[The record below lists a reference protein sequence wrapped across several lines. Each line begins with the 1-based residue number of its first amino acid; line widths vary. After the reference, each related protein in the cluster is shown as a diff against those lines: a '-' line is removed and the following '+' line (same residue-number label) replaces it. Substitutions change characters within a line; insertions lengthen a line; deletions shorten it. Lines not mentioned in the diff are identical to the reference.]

1 MSGPRLFFALIGIS
15 SLLFSTI
22 AYSQTIDTGA
32 RHVFLYDMTTDTILL
47 DKESDV
53 PMPPA
58 SMSKLMTVY
67 MVLERLK
74 SGSLSLDDKFLVSRK
89 AWRKG
94 GSKMFVMVNKR
105 VSVRD
110 LLRGIIVQSGNDA
123 CIVIAEGISGSEE
136 AFAETMTQKGKEIGL
151 RESSF
156 KNSHGY
162 PARGH
167 YMSARDIATLSRRII
182 RDFPEYYK
190 MFSETEFSFSGI
202 KQGNRNPL
210 LYKGFG
216 ADGLKTGYT
225 QASGYGL
232 VASVV
237 RNKRRLLLVV
247 NGFKSIRGRSS
258 ESARLLDWGFRET
271 KSYELFKKGD
281 KIKGKKIENADVWL
295 GKTKKITLAYG
306 KDLTLTMSR
315 KARQSLKVKISY
327 KNPIAAPIKMGTSI
341 GIVTVTAPSMDPIQ
355 IPILA
360 GQEIQQLGFVGRMFN
375 ALKFLLFGKG

>member
-1 MSGPRLFFALIGIS
+1 MSGPRLFFTAIGLS
-15 SLLFSTI
+15 SLILSI
-22 AYSQTIDTGA
+22 AAHSKTIDTLA
-32 RHVFLYDMTTDTILL
+32 PHAILYDMTTDTILL
-47 DKESDV
+47 EKESDV

-74 SGSLSLDDKFLVSRK
+74 SGSLSLDDSFLVSRK

-123 CIVIAEGISGSEE
+123 CIVIAEGISGSEKS
-136 AFAETMTQKGKEIGL
+136 FADAMTIKGKEIGL

-167 YMSARDIATLSRRII
+167 YMSARDIAKLSRRII

-190 MFSETEFSFSGI
+190 MFAETEFSFSGI

-237 RNKRRLLLVV
+237 RNKRRLLLVL
-247 NGFKSIRGRSS
+247 NGLKSIRERSS

-281 KIKGKKIENADVWL
+281 KIKSGTIESADVWL
-295 GKTKKITLAYG
+295 GEAKKVTLAYG
-306 KDLTLTMSR
+306 ENLTLTMSR

-327 KNPIAAPIKMGTSI
+327 KNPIAAPIKMGASI
-341 GIVTVTAPSMDPIQ
+341 GIATVTAPDLEPIK
-355 IPILA
+355 IPIIA
-360 GQEIQQLGFVGRMFN
+360 EQDIQRLGFLGRMFN
-375 ALKFLLFGKG
+375 ALKFLLFGKS

>member
-136 AFAETMTQKGKEIGL
+136 AFAETMTQRGKEIGL

-210 LYKGFG
+210 LYKGFD

-237 RNKRRLLLVV
+237 RNKRRLLLVA
-247 NGFKSIRGRSS
+247 NGFKSIRRRSS

-281 KIKGKKIENADVWL
+281 KIKGQKIENADVWL
-295 GKTKKITLAYG
+295 GKTKKIALAYG

-327 KNPIAAPIKMGTSI
+327 KNPIAAPIKIGTSI
-341 GIVTVTAPSMDPIQ
+341 GIVTVTAPSLDPIQ
-355 IPILA
+355 IPIMA

>member
-136 AFAETMTQKGKEIGL
+136 AFAETMTQRGKEIGL

-355 IPILA
+355 IPIMA

-375 ALKFLLFGKG
+375 ALKFLLFGKE

>member
-1 MSGPRLFFALIGIS
+1 MTVWRLFFAVLGLNCL
-15 SLLFSTI
+15 SLSIT
-22 AYSQTIDTGA
+22 ANSQTIDSKA
-32 RHVFLYDMTTDTILL
+32 RHIFLYDMTTDTILL
-47 DKESDV
+47 EKKSDE

-136 AFAETMTQKGKEIGL
+136 AFSEAMTLRGKEIGL

-167 YMSARDIATLSRRII
+167 YMSARDIATLSRIII

-190 MFSETEFSFSGI
+190 MFSETEFSFGGI

-232 VASVV
+232 VASVD
-237 RNKRRLLLVV
+237 RKKRRLLLVI
-247 NGFKSIRGRSS
+247 NGLKSIRARSS
-258 ESARLLDWGFRET
+258 ESARLIDWGFRET

-295 GKTKKITLAYG
+295 GKRKKITLAYG
-306 KDLTLTMSR
+306 KDLSLTMSR
-315 KARQSLKVKISY
+315 KVRQSLKVKISY
-327 KNPIAAPIKMGTSI
+327 KNPIAAPIKRGSSI
-341 GIVTVTAPSMDPIQ
+341 GIVTVTGTGLDPIQ
-355 IPILA
+355 IPIVA
-360 GQEIQQLGFVGRMFN
+360 EQNVEQLGFLGRIFN
-375 ALKFLLFGKG
+375 ASKFLLFGMP

>member
-136 AFAETMTQKGKEIGL
+136 AFAETMTQRGKEIGL

-167 YMSARDIATLSRRII
+167 HMSARDIATLSQRII

-375 ALKFLLFGKG
+375 ALKFLLFGNG

>member
-94 GSKMFVMVNKR
+94 GPKMFVMVNKR

-136 AFAETMTQKGKEIGL
+136 AFAETMTQRGKEIGL

-355 IPILA
+355 IPIMA

-375 ALKFLLFGKG
+375 ALKFLLFGKE

>member
-136 AFAETMTQKGKEIGL
+136 SFAETMTQRGKEIGL

-202 KQGNRNPL
+202 KQRNRNPL

-295 GKTKKITLAYG
+295 GKIKTITLAYG

>member
-1 MSGPRLFFALIGIS
+1 MSGPRLFFTAIGLS
-15 SLLFSTI
+15 SLILSI
-22 AYSQTIDTGA
+22 AAHSKTIDTLA
-32 RHVFLYDMTTDTILL
+32 PHAILYDMTTDTILL
-47 DKESDV
+47 EKESDV

-74 SGSLSLDDKFLVSRK
+74 SGSLSLDDSFLVSRK

-105 VSVRD
+105 VSVED

-136 AFAETMTQKGKEIGL
+136 SFAEAMTIKGKEIGL

-167 YMSARDIATLSRRII
+167 YMSARDIVTLSRRII

-190 MFSETEFSFSGI
+190 MFAETEFSFSGI

-237 RNKRRLLLVV
+237 RNKRRLLLVL
-247 NGFKSIRGRSS
+247 NGLKSIRERSS

-281 KIKGKKIENADVWL
+281 KIKSSTIERADVWL
-295 GKTKKITLAYG
+295 GEAKKITLAYG
-306 KDLTLTMSR
+306 KNLTLTMSR
-315 KARQSLKVKISY
+315 KARQSLKVKINY
-327 KNPIAAPIKMGTSI
+327 KNPIAAPIKMGASI
-341 GIVTVTAPSMDPIQ
+341 GIATVTAPDLEPIK
-355 IPILA
+355 IPIIA
-360 GQEIQQLGFVGRMFN
+360 EQDIQRLGFLGRMFN
-375 ALKFLLFGKG
+375 ALKFLLFGKS

>member
-1 MSGPRLFFALIGIS
+1 MLGPKFLFAILGFSFAAL
-15 SLLFSTI
+15 STTGHT
-22 AYSQTIDTGA
+22 QTIDTSA
-32 RHVFLYDMTTDTILL
+32 RHAILYDVTTDTVLL
-47 DKESDV
+47 KKASDV

-74 SGSLSLDDKFLVSRK
+74 SGRLSLDDKFLVSRK

-105 VSVRD
+105 VTVRD
-110 LLRGIIVQSGNDA
+110 LLRGIVVQSGNDA

-136 AFAETMTQKGKEIGL
+136 AFAEAMTLRGKEMGL
-151 RESSF
+151 KESSF
-156 KNSHGY
+156 KNAHGY

-167 YMSARDIATLSRRII
+167 YMSARDIATLSRNII

-190 MFSETEFSFSGI
+190 MFSETNFSFSGI

-225 QASGYGL
+225 QGSGYGL
-232 VASVV
+232 AASVV
-237 RNKRRLLLVV
+237 RNERRLLLVV
-247 NGFKSIRGRSS
+247 NGLNSSRGRSS
-258 ESARLLDWGFRET
+258 EAARILDWGFRET
-271 KSYELFKKGD
+271 KAYEFFKKGD
-281 KIKGKKIENADVWL
+281 KIKGKEIENADVWL
-295 GKTKKITLAYG
+295 GKIKNLPLAYG

-327 KNPIAAPIKMGTSI
+327 KNPIAAPIKKGTSI
-341 GIVTVTAPSMDPIQ
+341 GIVTVTAPNLDPVQ
-355 IPILA
+355 IPIIA
-360 GQEIQQLGFVGRMFN
+360 DQDIQQLGFVGRLFN